1 MSPDAAAVEG
11 SAAAAAPE
19 VRAAASRRR
28 ELTTWLLATAVA
40 VAVLLTAVVAM
51 GGRIEA
57 ATWGLVVAAG
67 AMVFALRSLYGM
79 VMALARPAIET
90 ALEQEDV
97 AATAGVRELREER
110 RRVLRAINEL
120 QFDYE
125 MGKLSDEDYRAV
137 REGYELRAVEVMRS
151 LESESA
157 LHPELQQELRRR
169 GLIEDESVAQR
180 EDEGQ
185 PDEPDESAT
194 EAPRDE
200 ADDDER
206 SAEADQAE
214 SGEVQAEPGHA
225 HAQPERALIN
235 ACEACEGANDPD
247 AKFCKHCGA
256 KLGAASDQA
265 DAGEGAEA

>member
-1 MSPDAAAVEG
+1 M
-11 SAAAAAPE
+11 
-19 VRAAASRRR
+19 
-28 ELTTWLLATAVA
+28 TWLVATAVA
-40 VAVLLTAVVAM
+40 IAVLLGAVVAM

-57 ATWGLVVAAG
+57 ATWGLVVAAA

-79 VMALARPAIET
+79 VIALARPAIET

-169 GLIEDESVAQR
+169 GLIEDDSV
-180 EDEGQ
+180 EPDEGQ
-185 PDEPDESAT
+185 PDESAP

-200 ADDDER
+200 EDDDER
-206 SAEADQAE
+206 SAEADPHESDQA
-214 SGEVQAEPGHA
+214 QAEPA
-225 HAQPERALIN
+225 VVN
-235 ACEACEGANDPD
+235 ACDACEGANEPD

-256 KLGAASDQA
+256 KLGASP
-265 DAGEGAEA
+265 AEAEADEEAEA